1 MLKRQLFF
9 AAPAAALGLATP
21 ARRVRRLHKVRY
33 ANSAPPSSP
42 LVMNSRIP
50 PRQSP
55 VRAELAPAAQS
66 LRALNSL
73 ASGVVVIAALY
84 VGRGVLIP
92 ITLAV
97 LLSFIVAPLVGLLR
111 RLRLGRLPSVIVAV
125 LFALS
130 ALSAVGVL
138 IGAQVAQL
146 AEGLPQYQRTIERK
160 LNVVQE
166 NTLGR
171 ADTLLAMT
179 SNALKRFTP
188 PSRDARR
195 TDNPVS
201 ANESAPLPVEVHE
214 PTPSPI
220 DLAQRYL
227 SPVVSPLAT
236 AGIVLVVTIFI
247 LLERER
253 LRDRMIRLFGSRD
266 LHRTSTAIGEAAGR
280 LSRYFAMQLAI
291 NAGVGVVVAIGLA
304 IIGMPGSLLF
314 GVMTALLRF
323 VPYVG
328 AWIAAFMATV
338 MAAAVSPGWLMAV
351 GTMGLFAVT
360 EGVAS
365 QFIEPLVYGHG
376 NGLSPLAVI
385 VAAIF
390 WSWLWGPVG
399 LVLSTPLMLCAV
411 TLGRHVERL
420 EFLDVLFGDRP
431 GLTPAENLYQRLLA
445 NDPMEALQQ
454 ANAMLKN
461 CSLAAYYDTA
471 VLAGLRM
478 AHADIRRGVVPA
490 AQIRLLRS
498 ATHAVVAGLKE
509 AGDVMALGADGEPL
523 QRVPVLCIGG
533 RGKLDDLLVTIAV
546 QLLNRHGF
554 DASQASYERFAAGR
568 LDEARLASHPLI
580 CVISFDASE
589 LPPYL
594 RNLVLRLSEAR
605 LSRAV
610 VLGMAAAGE
619 STSDYS
625 SVAVPARTVPVVAS
639 FQQLLR
645 RCAQA
650 AQKQA
655 ETRVEKHEQG
665 DAGRAPAGTDV

>member
-1 MLKRQLFF
+1 
-9 AAPAAALGLATP
+9 
-21 ARRVRRLHKVRY
+21 
-33 ANSAPPSSP
+33 
-42 LVMNSRIP
+42 MNSRTP
-50 PRQSP
+50 PRQP
-55 VRAELAPAAQS
+55 PLHQELTPAAQS

-111 RLRLGRLPSVIVAV
+111 RLRFGRLPSVIVAV

-146 AEGLPQYQRTIERK
+146 AEGLPQYQRTIEHK
-160 LNVVQE
+160 INVVQE

-188 PSRDARR
+188 PSREAHR
-195 TDNPVS
+195 TDDPVS
-201 ANESAPLPVEVHE
+201 ANGSVPLPVEVHE
-214 PTPSPI
+214 PTLSPI

-227 SPVVSPLAT
+227 SAVVSPLAT

-253 LRDRMIRLFGSRD
+253 LRDRMIRLFGSGD

-291 NAGVGVVVAIGLA
+291 NAGVGAVVAIGLA

-314 GVMTALLRF
+314 GILTALLRF

-328 AWIAAFMATV
+328 AWIAAFMAMV
-338 MAAAVSPGWLMAV
+338 MAAAVSPSWLMAV
-351 GTMGLFAVT
+351 ATMGLFAVT

-431 GLTPAENLYQRLLA
+431 SLTPAENLYQRLLA
-445 NDPMEALQQ
+445 NDPIEALQQ
-454 ANAMLKN
+454 ANTLLKA

-478 AHADIRRGVVPA
+478 AHADVRRGVVPA
-490 AQIRLLRS
+490 AQLRLLRS
-498 ATHAVVAGLKE
+498 ATHAIVAGLKE
-509 AGDVMALGADGEPL
+509 ADDATTRESNGEPA
-523 QRVPVLCIGG
+523 QRVPALCIGG
-533 RGKLDDLLVTIAV
+533 RGKLDDLLATIAV
-546 QLLNRHGF
+546 QLLNKHGF

-568 LDEARLASHPLI
+568 LDEARLASRPMI
-580 CVISFDASE
+580 CVVSFDANE

-594 RNLVLRLSEAR
+594 RKVVLRLSEAR
-605 LSRAV
+605 VSRAV
-610 VLGMAAAGE
+610 ILGMAAEGE
-619 STSDYS
+619 SASENS

-645 RCAQA
+645 RCAQV
-650 AQKQA
+650 AQMQM
-655 ETRVEKHEQG
+655 EVRVEEQERSN
-665 DAGRAPAGTDV
+665 ACRAPAGTDV